1 MKNRGIAIILCFF
14 LGAFGVHRMYL
25 GQVTVG
31 VMYLLFFW
39 TGIPF
44 LLAFIDFF
52 VLLFTEDREFDRKF
66 NGTNALINKIHSA
79 ADTTSALAELKN
91 LYDMGAITAEE
102 YEQKRRRLL
111 DRL

>member
-1 MKNRGIAIILCFF
+1 MKNRGLTIILCFF
-14 LGAFGVHRMYL
+14 AGAFGVHRMYL
-25 GQVTVG
+25 GQVTAG
-31 VMYLLFFW
+31 VMYLLFCW

-52 VLLFTEDREFDRKF
+52 VFLFMSDREFDRRF
-66 NGTNALINKIHSA
+66 NGVNDLVNKINSA

-91 LYDMGAITAEE
+91 LYDMGALTAEE
-102 YEQKRRRLL
+102 YEQKRRKLL